1 MATKVAIVL
10 KACLKHCLLVLAEPV
25 DPVHLPLVALSD
37 VLQLFPLL
45 LEAFLWHFCG
55 GEGGSSYIACA
66 YCVTERDDIWRNF
79 FWIRRPGWQPQLSA
93 KLVQVLKV
101 L

>member
-10 KACLKHCLLVLAEPV
+10 KTCLKHCLLVLAQPV
-25 DPVHLPLVALSD
+25 DPVYLPLIALPD
-37 VLQLFPLL
+37 VLQQLPLF
-45 LEAFLWHFCG
+45 LEALLRNFRG
-55 GEGGSSYIACA
+55 DEGGSSYIACA

>member
-10 KACLKHCLLVLAEPV
+10 RACLKHCLLVLAEPV
-25 DPVHLPLVALSD
+25 DPVHLLLVALPD
-37 VLQLFPLL
+37 ALHQLPLL
-45 LEAFLWHFCG
+45 LEALLWDFHG
-55 GEGGSSYIACA
+55 DEGGSSNIARA
-66 YCVTERDDIWRNF
+66 YYVAESDDIWRNF

-101 L
+101 I